1 MKKIIRV
8 LALTLAFV
16 VLCGSFATIAY
27 AKELEP
33 CRLCGGKG
41 DYRCIACGNT
51 GTVTCDG
58 CDGAGGAKCQG
69 DTYQGNPCDN
79 GYYTCSSC
87 NGDGKNRSGD
97 GKIIEGVCGNC
108 GGAGKLR
115 CVVCR
120 NGTPGWNACTRC
132 GGGGKHECQVETCK
146 VSRQYGWHCPDC
158 KGTGFILVGNPMP
171 PPEVNDGVRNRPV
184 EGDLIWID
192 GKSHVYSNGSVSSEP
207 ASYHNVSFGTGSWK
221 IGDVTVTADK
231 TGTQKIS
238 TIEIITLTNFDPDTM
253 EVRVG
258 AEDRFGL
265 ILKVTNGK
273 TSISAND
280 HDGGIPYDLTFMV
293 FEKEA
298 VPGGN
303 EGDDENNNNG
313 DNPNQAGKY
322 IVWFGEGSWK
332 IGDVTVTADKTNGQ
346 YLTETD
352 IITLTNFDPDTMEVR
367 VEAENGFRTTL
378 FVNNGKTS
386 ISAHSQTIDSVP
398 KDIAFSVVAK
408 EASPGGNEDGENN
421 NGDNPPQ
428 TKTAF
433 IVIRAANNQTGTVQY
448 KLNDGGDFISAE
460 DGTSIDLN
468 GVMSI
473 TIKVAPAGE
482 AKVNRSNSG
491 ISGTAQAENYDYAA
505 LISESGWTYQ
515 VKENDE
521 NIIFT
526 IEFDNNDG
534 MDNNPDPDNGEEPIV
549 IPPDRNQD
557 FEIPPAESGGAEKT
571 ASAAVEVG
579 KMTSEEQE
587 HYAGLTDEELNGKL
601 VNVQSILQTVR
612 PGEFAADTEELIN
625 DVAELNGIDTLEEAK
640 IFPLS
645 FEGHEDLGFPIAVT
659 VRLEKGVLKGDSDLF
674 VYHILEDRSIE
685 SLGKAEYTTYDD
697 GSVESI
703 TFYTT
708 GFSSF
713 FTSSKELNIDI
724 PAAFPWPLLAAV
736 LVGVIVVLLVV
747 TIVLR
752 RKRKKV

>member
-1 MKKIIRV
+1 MRKITRV
-8 LALTLAFV
+8 LVLTLAFA
-16 VLCGSFATIAY
+16 VLCGSFATLAY
-27 AKELEP
+27 AKELASCGLCNTTGEFH
-33 CRLCGGKG
+33 CKVCNNTGEVTCGG
-41 DYRCIACGNT
+41 CGGEGKSKCT
-51 GTVTCDG
+51 GESGKG
-58 CDGAGGAKCQG
+58 CD
-69 DTYQGNPCDN
+69 D
-79 GYYTCSSC
+79 GYYTCPSC

-115 CVVCR
+115 CVACHTV
-120 NGTPGWNACTRC
+120 PGWNICPGC
-132 GGGGKHECQVETCK
+132 DGKGKQECQSSNCK
-146 VSRQYGWHCPDC
+146 DSKAVGWKCHYCMGAGYLLTNFWP
-158 KGTGFILVGNPMP
+158 G
-171 PPEVNDGVRNRPV
+171 ENDGIQNVPV
-184 EGDLIWID
+184 NGDLIWIGD
-192 GKSHVYSNGSVSSEP
+192 KSHVYSNGSVSLEQPSR
-207 ASYHNVSFGTGSWK
+207 YHNVSFGTGSWK

-258 AEDRFGL
+258 AEDGFGL

-293 FEKEA
+293 CEKEA

-332 IGDVTVTADKTNGQ
+332 IGDVTVTADKTNVQ

-367 VEAENGFRTTL
+367 VEAEDGFRTTL
-378 FVNNGKTS
+378 LVNNGKTS
-386 ISAHSQTIDSVP
+386 ISANTNNGPVAT
-398 KDIAFSVVAK
+398 DIVFSVVAK
-408 EASPGGNEDGENN
+408 V
-421 NGDNPPQ
+421 GD
-428 TKTAF
+428 T
-433 IVIRAANNQTGTVQY
+433 VI
-448 KLNDGGDFISAE
+448 
-460 DGTSIDLN
+460 
-468 GVMSI
+468 
-473 TIKVAPAGE
+473 
-482 AKVNRSNSG
+482 
-491 ISGTAQAENYDYAA
+491 
-505 LISESGWTYQ
+505 
-515 VKENDE
+515 
-521 NIIFT
+521 
-526 IEFDNNDG
+526 
-534 MDNNPDPDNGEEPIV
+534 
-549 IPPDRNQD
+549 IPSDRNQD

>member
-1 MKKIIRV
+1 MRKITRV
-8 LALTLAFV
+8 LTLTLAFA
-16 VLCGSFATIAY
+16 VLCGSFVTIAY
-27 AKELEP
+27 AKDLQECSHCNTTGEFH
-33 CRLCGGKG
+33 CKVCNNTGEVTCGVCGGEGKSK
-41 DYRCIACGNT
+41 CT
-51 GTVTCDG
+51 GESGKG
-58 CDGAGGAKCQG
+58 CD
-69 DTYQGNPCDN
+69 D
-79 GYYTCSSC
+79 GYYTCPNC
-87 NGDGKNRSGD
+87 NGDGKKRNGAGEVLD
-97 GKIIEGVCGNC
+97 EGVCGNC
-108 GGAGKLR
+108 NGSGKMR
-115 CVVCR
+115 CVVCH
-120 NGTPGWNACTRC
+120 TVPGWNICNRC
-132 GGGGKHECQVETCK
+132 DGKGKEECQSSNCK
-146 VSRQYGWHCPDC
+146 DSKAVGWKCHYCM
-158 KGTGFILVGNPMP
+158 GTGYRLTGRPMP
-171 PPEVNDGVRNRPV
+171 PPEVNDGIQNVPV
-184 EGDLIWID
+184 NGDLIWIGD
-192 GKSHVYSNGSVSSEP
+192 KSHVYSNGSVSLEQPSR
-207 ASYHNVSFGTGSWK
+207 YHNVSFGTGSWK

-258 AEDRFGL
+258 AEDGFGL

-280 HDGGIPYDLTFMV
+280 HDGGIPDDLTFMV

-332 IGDVTVTADKTNGQ
+332 IGDVTVTADKTNVQ

-367 VEAENGFRTTL
+367 VEAEDGFRTTL
-378 FVNNGKTS
+378 LVNNGKTS
-386 ISAHSQTIDSVP
+386 ISANTNNGPVAT
-398 KDIAFSVVAK
+398 DIVFSVVAK
-408 EASPGGNEDGENN
+408 V
-421 NGDNPPQ
+421 GD
-428 TKTAF
+428 T
-433 IVIRAANNQTGTVQY
+433 VI
-448 KLNDGGDFISAE
+448 
-460 DGTSIDLN
+460 
-468 GVMSI
+468 
-473 TIKVAPAGE
+473 
-482 AKVNRSNSG
+482 
-491 ISGTAQAENYDYAA
+491 
-505 LISESGWTYQ
+505 
-515 VKENDE
+515 
-521 NIIFT
+521 
-526 IEFDNNDG
+526 
-534 MDNNPDPDNGEEPIV
+534 
-549 IPPDRNQD
+549 IPSDRNQD
-557 FEIPPAESGGAEKT
+557 FEISSTESSNSKQS
-571 ASAAVEVG
+571 ASARVEVG

-724 PAAFPWPLLAAV
+724 PAAFPRPLLAAV